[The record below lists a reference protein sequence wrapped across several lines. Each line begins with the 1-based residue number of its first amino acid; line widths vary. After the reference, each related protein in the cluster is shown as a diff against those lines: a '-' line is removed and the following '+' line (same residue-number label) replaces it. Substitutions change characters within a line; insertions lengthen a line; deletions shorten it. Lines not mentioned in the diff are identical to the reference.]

1 MATLASLMAQMVK
14 NPPAMQETWVQS
26 MGWDDP
32 LEKGMAIHCSILFF
46 FYFSWRSQIE
56 NLRSCTITP
65 MAAAHQA
72 PAWLVLLDT
81 GQLCTVDSSEART
94 DRIPCYQLL
103 H

>member
-1 MATLASLMAQMVK
+1 MAVHS
-14 NPPAMQETWVQS
+14 
-26 MGWDDP
+26 
-32 LEKGMAIHCSILFF
+32 SILFF
-46 FYFSWRSQIE
+46 CCCWRSQIE

-103 H
+103 Y